1 MTNTDTENV
10 IDSRLL
16 PRCLST
22 RNAPAPI
29 GHYCQAVVAGDFIFI
44 SGQGGFLPNGTL
56 IPGGAAK
63 EAEQAIENIDAILKA
78 AGVGLRQVV
87 RVTIY
92 YSDIR
97 DGAEVNKVY
106 EKKFNF
112 GSYKPARMVFQIASP
127 PVAGTRVWMDAQAVL
142 NPA

>member
-1 MTNTDTENV
+1 MTKRNTENAA
-10 IDSRLL
+10 L
-16 PRCLST
+16 PRCLNT
-22 RNAPAPI
+22 ENAPKPI
-29 GHYCQAVVAGDFIFI
+29 GHYCQAVVAGGFIFI

-56 IPGGAAK
+56 IPGGAAN
-63 EAEQAIENIDAILKA
+63 EAQQAIENIDAILKA

-112 GSYKPARMVFQIASP
+112 GGYKPARMVFQIASP
-127 PVAGTRVWMDAQAVL
+127 PVPGTRVWMDAQAVL